1 MSINYLN
8 EDLLNYNFIIL
19 DKLSNN
25 VLLLN
30 VNNIDAIAVN
40 EKDLI

>member
-8 EDLLNYNFIIL
+8 EDLLNYNFIVNL

-25 VLLLN
+25 ILLN
-30 VNNIDAIAVN
+30 VNNIVAIAVN